1 MEIGP
6 IPKGTPINFLS
17 NIDLDKRDGIV
28 DRIKHDEQLLALLI
42 KIKLDLRALPKNASD
57 EEASKVFQNLID
69 PLIKNS
75 KCPDY
80 IVNRGHYFGT
90 NFYQNASKE
99 PGLNDSDKKSL
110 IEFLKTL

>member
-1 MEIGP
+1 M
-6 IPKGTPINFLS
+6 
-17 NIDLDKRDGIV
+17 
-28 DRIKHDEQLLALLI
+28 I
-42 KIKLDLRALPKNASD
+42 KIKLDLKALPQDASD

-90 NFYQNASKE
+90 DYYQNASKE
-99 PGLNDSDKKSL
+99 PGLSDSDKKAL